1 MKKYDFDK
9 LYYGGD
15 VVRISLLVP
24 DYIKFFVYDRYS
36 EKQQFIMFVDYYTE
50 ELYNSLCTENG
61 GCLDI
66 DIDIEKVGNLI
77 IGYLENVK
85 PIDQLPYIK
94 SIDELNNRFKDD
106 LKNIY
111 IESYKYIE
119 PTYQV
124 PEGKLVDGNFVIE
137 QEQANI
143 FESLIK
149 KIPIKTYHLKEF
161 YPLSQGGDPC
171 VLVSVVFYND
181 WIQNTECNDIYIT
194 HMPLFNLL
202 NDYNENFEVKVYSK
216 EDGMDKVEEARK
228 RFNNRVT
235 AIINEL

>member
-9 LYYGGD
+9 LYYRGD
-15 VVRISLLVP
+15 VVRISLLTP
-24 DYIKFFVYDRYS
+24 DYIKFFVYDSYS
-36 EKQQFIMFVDYYTE
+36 ERQQFIMFVDYYTE
-50 ELYNSLCTENG
+50 ELYNSLCKENEG
-61 GCLDI
+61 YLGT

-85 PIDQLPYIK
+85 PIDELPYIG
-94 SIDELNNRFKDD
+94 SIDELNNKFKDD

-111 IESYKYIE
+111 VESYKYIE
-119 PTYQV
+119 PTYPV
-124 PEGKLVDGNFVIE
+124 PEGRLVDGNFVIE
-137 QEQANI
+137 QANT

-161 YPLSQGGDPC
+161 CSLSQGGDPC
-171 VLVSVVFYND
+171 VLVSAVFYND
-181 WIQNTECNDIYIT
+181 WMHNTEYGDIYIT
-194 HMPLFNLL
+194 HVSLFNLL
-202 NDYNENFEVKVYSK
+202 NDYNENLEIKVYSK
-216 EDGMDKVEEARK
+216 EDGMDKVKEARE

>member
-15 VVRISLLVP
+15 VARVSLLTP
-24 DYIKFFVYDRYS
+24 DYIKFFVYYSYS
-36 EKQQFIMFVDYYTE
+36 ERQQFIMFVDYYTE
-50 ELYNSLCTENG
+50 ELYNSLCKENKG
-61 GCLDI
+61 I
-66 DIDIEKVGNLI
+66 YIDIEKVGNLI

-85 PIDQLPYIK
+85 PIDKLPYIE
-94 SIDELNNRFKDD
+94 SIDEFNNKFKDD

-111 IESYKYIE
+111 VEFYKYIE
-119 PTYQV
+119 PTYPV

-137 QEQANI
+137 QAST

-161 YPLSQGGDPC
+161 CPLSQGGDPC
-171 VLVSVVFYND
+171 ILASVVFYND
-181 WIQNTECNDIYIT
+181 WIQNDEYDNIYIT
-194 HMPLFNLL
+194 YVSLNNLL
-202 NDYNENFEVKVYSK
+202 NDYNKNFEIKVYSK
-216 EDGMDKVEEARK
+216 EDGMDKVKEARE

>member
-15 VVRISLLVP
+15 VVRISLLTP
-24 DYIKFFVYDRYS
+24 DYIKFFVYYSYS
-36 EKQQFIMFVDYYTE
+36 ERQQFIMFVDYYTE
-50 ELYNSLCTENG
+50 ELYNSLCKENKG
-61 GCLDI
+61 I
-66 DIDIEKVGNLI
+66 YIDIEKVGNLI

-85 PIDQLPYIK
+85 PIDELPYIK
-94 SIDELNNRFKDD
+94 SIDELNNKFKDD

-111 IESYKYIE
+111 VEFYKYIE
-119 PTYQV
+119 PTYPV
-124 PEGKLVDGNFVIE
+124 PEGKLVDENFVIE
-137 QEQANI
+137 QASV

-149 KIPIKTYHLKEF
+149 KIPIKTYHLKKF

-171 VLVSVVFYND
+171 ILASVVFYND
-181 WIQNTECNDIYIT
+181 WIQNAKYDNIYIT
-194 HMPLFNLL
+194 HVSLNNLL
-202 NDYNENFEVKVYSK
+202 SDYNKNFEIKIYSK
-216 EDGMDKVEEARK
+216 EDDMDKVKEARE